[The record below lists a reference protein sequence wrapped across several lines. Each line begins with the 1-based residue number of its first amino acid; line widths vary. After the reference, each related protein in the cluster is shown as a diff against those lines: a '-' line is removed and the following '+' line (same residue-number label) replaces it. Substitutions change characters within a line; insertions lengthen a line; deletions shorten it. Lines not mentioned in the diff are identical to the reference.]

1 MGIAAAAGRV
11 RVDCHL
17 HTVASGDAVL
27 TLEQLAER
35 ARLAGL
41 DVVCITD
48 HNVTAAAVQATKR
61 DLGVRVIVG
70 EEIRTPDGDVIG
82 LFLTERI
89 PYVLPLAEVI
99 GRIKA
104 QQALV
109 YVPHPFD
116 LARSSLGRVLPG
128 LCEEGAVDIIEVFNA
143 KISDPALNYQAAD
156 LAARFA
162 LPGGA
167 GSDAHDAPGVGA
179 AYLEIPDF
187 DGPAGFLAALADA
200 QLTGEFRDHAVRYPR
215 RSVLPRP
222 QRLAG
227 PASSYTVRAGSRAR
241 HWLSS
246 SSRLRAAMFSGISLR
261 ASRRTMSGI
270 SSLPMPYPV
279 KSTLMVSRDR
289 ESVTGSTWTSTTA
302 RIGPSVP
309 RTPQVSGGLNRT
321 SSEVDGRSAP
331 PMRRVMT
338 HFAPTPAGWAVLS
351 GLTMCPSTTP
361 FCHSLN
367 RAGSVATAKTSAAGR
382 SISAVVTTGGMSVR
396 LFQ

>member
-1 MGIAAAAGRV
+1 MGLVAPAGRV

-27 TLEQLAER
+27 TLEELAER
-35 ARLAGL
+35 ARQTGL

-48 HNVTAAAVQATKR
+48 HNVTTAAVRATER
-61 DLGVRVIVG
+61 DLGMRIIVG

-99 GRIKA
+99 RRIRA

-128 LCEEGAVDIIEVFNA
+128 LCADGAVDIIEVFNA
-143 KISDPALNYQAAD
+143 KISDPALNHQAAD

-179 AYLEIPDF
+179 AYLELPDF
-187 DGPAGFLAALADA
+187 DGPAGFLAALANA
-200 QLTGEFRDHAVRYPR
+200 QITGEFRDHAVRYPR

-222 QRLAG
+222 HRAVTPNGVRRRSQRGGTG
-227 PASSYTVRAGSRAR
+227 P
-241 HWLSS
+241 
-246 SSRLRAAMFSGISLR
+246 
-261 ASRRTMSGI
+261 
-270 SSLPMPYPV
+270 
-279 KSTLMVSRDR
+279 
-289 ESVTGSTWTSTTA
+289 
-302 RIGPSVP
+302 
-309 RTPQVSGGLNRT
+309 
-321 SSEVDGRSAP
+321 RSAP
-331 PMRRVMT
+331 
-338 HFAPTPAGWAVLS
+338 ATPCG
-351 GLTMCPSTTP
+351 T
-361 FCHSLN
+361 
-367 RAGSVATAKTSAAGR
+367 
-382 SISAVVTTGGMSVR
+382 
-396 LFQ
+396 